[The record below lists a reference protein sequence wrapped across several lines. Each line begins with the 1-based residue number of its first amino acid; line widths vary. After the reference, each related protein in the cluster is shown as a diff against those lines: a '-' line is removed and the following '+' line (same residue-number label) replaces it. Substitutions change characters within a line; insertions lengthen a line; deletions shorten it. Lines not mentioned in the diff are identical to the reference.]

1 MIIPCGTDHRLV
13 MASFQVHWN
22 VSAGETERKNVIMG
36 LLWLFLVDSQCST
49 AWWTLLHCWAPSNM
63 KCSLQLRSPLLI
75 LLHRLTAWILHWFF
89 MYWTPTLQKNME
101 QHHRNLA
108 EIKKNISS
116 PSIVPVKPRESW
128 MTNPLY
134 RCLEIHLAVS
144 YVYFKFWWG
153 VRVLGQLFFSIF
165 LLSLVNM
172 DIK

>member
-1 MIIPCGTDHRLV
+1 

-22 VSAGETERKNVIMG
+22 VSAGETERKNVIRG

-108 EIKKNISS
+108 EIKKKTFLRPPSCLSS
-116 PSIVPVKPRESW
+116 PEKAGWQTLFIDVLKF
-128 MTNPLY
+128 TQQ
-134 RCLEIHLAVS
+134 LAMFISNFDGVWE
-144 YVYFKFWWG
+144 YWVNYF
-153 VRVLGQLFFSIF
+153 LAYS
-165 LLSLVNM
+165 S
-172 DIK
+172 